1 MSLDTLFFISQKRQ
15 RAGRS
20 RDDDDRGMLE
30 KSDMKNERFT
40 SYYKAQRI
48 IPEEEW
54 DEFMEALKRPL
65 PTTFR
70 IAGSRECVL
79 IFFLTV
85 SADGSV
91 RIAHVLNDAIEKTYV
106 PMLSDVVF
114 EGDPVP
120 PPSHIPWCG
129 MSPYMCY
136 VRLTLCWTRYPEGLA
151 WQFNI
156 SKKVLRRQQ
165 AFKRF
170 HSFLVHETEV
180 VCDALSWV
188 V

>member
-79 IFFLTV
+79 HILL
-85 SADGSV
+85 D
-91 RIAHVLNDAIEKTYV
+91 Y
-106 PMLSDVVF
+106 LS
-114 EGDPVP
+114 
-120 PPSHIPWCG
+120 
-129 MSPYMCY
+129 
-136 VRLTLCWTRYPEGLA
+136 
-151 WQFNI
+151 
-156 SKKVLRRQQ
+156 
-165 AFKRF
+165 
-170 HSFLVHETEV
+170 
-180 VCDALSWV
+180 
-188 V
+188 

>member
-79 IFFLTV
+79 
-85 SADGSV
+85 
-91 RIAHVLNDAIEKTYV
+91 
-106 PMLSDVVF
+106 
-114 EGDPVP
+114 
-120 PPSHIPWCG
+120 HILLDC
-129 MSPYMCY
+129 
-136 VRLTLCWTRYPEGLA
+136 
-151 WQFNI
+151 
-156 SKKVLRRQQ
+156 LR
-165 AFKRF
+165 
-170 HSFLVHETEV
+170 
-180 VCDALSWV
+180 
-188 V
+188 